1 MKILITT
8 LIICIGI
15 GSFQEA
21 KAQLA
26 INRSSYSN
34 AIGLRA
40 GPTSGLTFKHM
51 MGSSAFEGIVGI
63 WPAGFSFTG
72 LYEMNASTGVPGLN
86 WYYGGGAHIAVQPN
100 NYYYVRDGYY
110 YYRYRDRGVGLGID
124 GVIGI
129 EYKIKPIPFALSFD
143 LKPMLEVNTNGGV
156 FTGLDPGLGLKV
168 TF

>member
-1 MKILITT
+1 MKLLTI
-8 LIICIGI
+8 IGI
-15 GSFQEA
+15 GCIGLSSLPEA

-26 INRSSYSN
+26 INTTTYHN

-51 MGSSAFEGIVGI
+51 MGRNAFEGIVGI
-63 WPAGFSFTG
+63 WPAGFCVTG
-72 LYEMNASTGVPGLN
+72 LYEINASTGVPGLN
-86 WYYGGGAHIAVQPN
+86 WYYGGGAHLAFQPN
-100 NYYYVRDGYY
+100 TYYYTRDGYY
-110 YYRYRDRGVGLGID
+110 YYRNRDKGVGLGID

-129 EYKIKPIPFALSFD
+129 EYKIKPIPFALSLD